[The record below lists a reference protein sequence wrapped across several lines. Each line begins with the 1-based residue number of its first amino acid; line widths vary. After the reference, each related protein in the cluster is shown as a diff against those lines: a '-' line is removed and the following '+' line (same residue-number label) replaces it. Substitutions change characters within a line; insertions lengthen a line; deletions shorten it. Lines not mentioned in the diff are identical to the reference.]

1 MRGDDPFCRIARGE
15 GKAYV
20 AYEDEEFMVI
30 LDKAPVSFGH
40 ALVITREHYEA
51 VQDVPPPTL
60 ARAWLI
66 ASAVARHLRVNR
78 KAPGVNVLT
87 NSGSAAGQVV
97 FHFHIHVIPRWE
109 EAFRRGVRHDL
120 TEDEA
125 LRALELYSGL
135 DNVIKEYLSGVR

>member
-1 MRGDDPFCRIARGE
+1 LRGDDPFCRIARGE

-78 KAPGVNVLT
+78 KGFSSHIGSVVYGHRLIPVPPHPARDFIGLGGVQ
-87 NSGSAAGQVV
+87 G
-97 FHFHIHVIPRWE
+97 HPR
-109 EAFRRGVRHDL
+109 GP
-120 TEDEA
+120 T
-125 LRALELYSGL
+125 S
-135 DNVIKEYLSGVR
+135 